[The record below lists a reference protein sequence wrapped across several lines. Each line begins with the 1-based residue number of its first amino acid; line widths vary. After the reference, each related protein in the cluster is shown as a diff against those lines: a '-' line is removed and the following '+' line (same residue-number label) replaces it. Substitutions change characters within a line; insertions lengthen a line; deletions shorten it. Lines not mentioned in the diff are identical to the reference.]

1 MLKLLRFLNKKD
13 WVYVFFV
20 VVFVCCGVFLSLKLP
35 DYMTNVTQLVETGG
49 SVEEVWSAGLWMLL
63 CAVGDAFCTILMG
76 YFSSKVAAD
85 FSASL
90 RAAVYN
96 KVVSFSMEE
105 ISLFSTS
112 SLLTR
117 STNDITQIAIM
128 ITNCMQSLLRAP
140 IMAVWAFIK
149 ILGRAYQYLIV
160 LGVAVA
166 ILVVVILTNFK
177 LVVPKFR
184 LIQKLTDNLNA
195 VSRENLTGVR
205 VVRAYNAEDYQQE
218 KFNIAN
224 KDLYDNHLY
233 TGKVMAYLP
242 PSMQF
247 VMSTTSLCIYWVG
260 SRLIQNMA
268 DPMMK
273 IGMFS
278 ELVTFMAYA
287 MQIIGAFMMI
297 SFTFLMIPR
306 CLVAAGRVNEVL
318 STDAKVK
325 DGTNLNIPKGKGTV
339 EFKNVGFTYPDAEE
353 PVLKDVSFT
362 ANAGDTVAFIGSTGS
377 GKSTLINL
385 VPRFFDV
392 TEGQVL
398 VDGVDVREYTQHD
411 LRSRIGYISQKAT
424 LFKGTLRS
432 NVAYGDYGDEVV
444 DDERVIH
451 ALTVAQGK
459 DIITKTED
467 GINQEVAQGGTN
479 FSGGQKQ
486 RISIARAICKRPE
499 IFIFDDSFSAL
510 DYKTDKVLRSELK
523 KETNGATTLIV
534 AQRIGTVKD
543 ADLIVVL
550 DEGKVVGEGTHA
562 ELMKSCEVYQQIA
575 YSQLSEEELANA

>member
-20 VVFVCCGVFLSLKLP
+20 VVFVCLGVFLSLRLP
-35 DYMTNVTQLVETGG
+35 DYMTKVTQLVTTGG
-49 SVEEVWSAGLWMLL
+49 SVSEVWRAGLWMLL
-63 CAVGDAFCTILMG
+63 CAIGDAACTICMG

-85 FSASL
+85 FSATL

-105 ISLFSTS
+105 INLFSTS

-149 ILGRAYQYLIV
+149 ITGRDYHYLIV
-160 LGVAVA
+160 LGIAVL
-166 ILVVVILTNFK
+166 ILVGVILSNFK

-184 LIQKLTDNLNA
+184 LIQKLTDNLNK
-195 VSRENLTGVR
+195 VTRENLTGVR

-218 KFNIAN
+218 KFNVAN
-224 KDLYDNHLY
+224 KDLYDNHLF
-233 TGKVMAYLP
+233 TGKIMAYLP

-247 VMSTTSLCIYWVG
+247 VMSMTSLCIYWVG
-260 SRLIQNMA
+260 AGLIQNMVNPA
-268 DPMMK
+268 DK
-273 IGMFS
+273 IVMYS

-318 STDAKVK
+318 ETETKIK
-325 DGTNLNIPKGKGTV
+325 DGTNLDIPKGKGKV

-353 PVLKDVSFT
+353 AVLKNISFT
-362 ANAGDTVAFIGSTGS
+362 ANPGDTVAFIGSTGS

-392 TEGQVL
+392 TEGQIL
-398 VDGVDVREYTQHD
+398 VDGVDVKEYTQKE

-444 DDERVIH
+444 SDERIIH
-451 ALTVAQGK
+451 SLEVAQGK
-459 DIITKTED
+459 DIITKSEE
-467 GINQEVAQGGTN
+467 GIDQEVAQSGTN

-486 RISIARAICKRPE
+486 RISIARAICKQPE

-510 DYKTDKVLRSELK
+510 DYKTDKILRSQLK

-534 AQRIGTVKD
+534 AQRIGTVRD

-550 DEGKVVGEGTHA
+550 DEGKVVGEGTHK
-562 ELMKSCEVYQQIA
+562 ELLESCDVYQQIA
-575 YSQLSEEELANA
+575 RSQLSEEELANA

>member
-63 CAVGDAFCTILMG
+63 CAVGDAVCTIFMG
-76 YFSSKVAAD
+76 FFSSKVAAD

-160 LGVAVA
+160 LGVAVV
-166 ILVVVILTNFK
+166 ILVIVILTNFK

-184 LIQKLTDNLNA
+184 LIQKLTDNLNE

-205 VVRAYNAEDYQQE
+205 VVRAYNAEEYQQA

-260 SRLIQNMA
+260 ARLIQNMA

-318 STDAKVK
+318 STEAKIK
-325 DGTNLNIPKGKGTV
+325 DGNNLDIPKGKGTV

-353 PVLKDVSFT
+353 PVLTGVSFT

-534 AQRIGTVKD
+534 AQRIGTVRD

-550 DEGKVVGEGTHA
+550 DEGKVVGEGTHK
-562 ELMKSCEVYQQIA
+562 ELLESCDVYQQIA
-575 YSQLSEEELANA
+575 RSQLSEEELANA

>member
-35 DYMTNVTQLVETGG
+35 DYMTKVTQLVETGG
-49 SVEEVWSAGLWMLL
+49 SVQEVWKAGLWMML
-63 CAVGDAFCTILMG
+63 CAIGDAACTILMG
-76 YFSSKVAAD
+76 FFSSKVASN

-105 ISLFSTS
+105 INSFSTS

-149 ILGRAYQYLIV
+149 IMGRAYQYLIV
-160 LGVAVA
+160 LGVAVI
-166 ILVVVILTNFK
+166 ILVIVIATNFK

-184 LIQKLTDNLNA
+184 LIQKLTDNLNR

-205 VVRAYNAEDYQQE
+205 VVRAYNAENYQQE
-218 KFNIAN
+218 KFNGAN
-224 KDLYDNHLY
+224 KELYDNHLY
-233 TGKVMAYLP
+233 TGKIMAYLP

-260 SRLIQNMA
+260 SRLIQGMA

-297 SFTFLMIPR
+297 SMTFLMIPR

-318 STDAKVK
+318 STETKIK
-325 DGTNLNIPKGKGTV
+325 DGNRTDIPKGKGTV
-339 EFKNVGFTYPDAEE
+339 EFRHVGFTYPDAEE
-353 PVLKDVSFT
+353 PVLQDVSFT
-362 ANAGDTVAFIGSTGS
+362 ANPGDTIAFIGSTGS

-385 VPRFFDV
+385 VPRFFDA

-398 VDGVDVREYTQHD
+398 VDGIDVKEYTQKD

-444 DDERVIH
+444 DDDRVIH

-459 DIITKTED
+459 DIIAKTEEGLD
-467 GINQEVAQGGTN
+467 QVVAQSGTN

-486 RISIARAICKRPE
+486 RISIARAVCKHPE

-523 KETNGATTLIV
+523 KETNGATILIV

-550 DEGKVVGEGTHA
+550 DEGKVVGEGTHK
-562 ELMKSCEVYQQIA
+562 ELLQSCEVYQQIA